1 MGASRKEESHVSSSP
16 PPPPSSLSPSTSG
29 ILCSADSEPPASF
42 GDDVYVRAGDVVGG
56 KYVVER
62 VLGIGGMAFVVSAR
76 HVELDEVFALKF
88 LGALFLGNEP
98 VVERFL
104 REARAACRIASE
116 HVVRVFDVGT
126 HDGAPY
132 LVMERL
138 VGRDLGALAAEGTL
152 GIADVVEIV
161 MQTCEGLAA
170 AHAVGVVHRDVKPE
184 NLFVVDQ
191 AGVPLV
197 KILDFGISKHS
208 FGRQPGAPRLTGEA
222 SLGTPSFMAPEQIRD
237 AASVDARSDIWALGV
252 VLYELV
258 TGTEAFLGGNV
269 SEVCA
274 AVLEQEPRP
283 VHEVA
288 PLVADELVEVIARCL
303 RKDPSERYANVAE
316 LASALAPFAPG
327 RAVLAV
333 ERSSCRLGVTVPP
346 RVTGSTALERGGR
359 ASARHPAEARPSPTG
374 VGHTRT
380 RLRLAIVVA
389 ATTMVGLAAAAV
401 GLVAR
406 SSWSANGTTPNVLG
420 AADPGAVPAGLRAS
434 AVADASDAVVVFGVR
449 AKRAP
454 EPLVAAAPA
463 TAPSTSAR
471 KGQASR
477 PASSVAPETVARPSP
492 SAAEAVSAPPA
503 PPSAA
508 PRIELGY

>member
-1 MGASRKEESHVSSSP
+1 MSASRREESHVSSSP
-16 PPPPSSLSPSTSG
+16 PSPPSSLSPSTSG
-29 ILCSADSEPPASF
+29 ILRLADSEPPASF
-42 GDDVYVRAGDVVGG
+42 GDEVYVRPGTVVGG
-56 KYVVER
+56 KYLVER
-62 VLGIGGMAFVVSAR
+62 VLGMGGMAFVVSAR

-88 LGALFLGNEP
+88 LGAHFLGNEA

-126 HDGAPY
+126 HEGAPY

-138 VGRDLGALAAEGTL
+138 VGRDLGALAATGSL
-152 GIADVVEIV
+152 GISEVVEVV
-161 MQTCEGLAA
+161 MQACEGLAA

-222 SLGTPSFMAPEQIRD
+222 ALGTPSFMAPEQIRA

-283 VHEVA
+283 IHEVA
-288 PLVADELVEVIARCL
+288 PFVPDELVEVITRCL
-303 RKDPSERYANVAE
+303 RKDPAERYANVAE
-316 LASALAPFAPG
+316 LANALAPFAPG
-327 RAVLAV
+327 RAALAV

-346 RVTGSTALERGGR
+346 RTTGASSVAEAIPSPSGGR
-359 ASARHPAEARPSPTG
+359 QVRA
-374 VGHTRT
+374 
-380 RLRLAIVVA
+380 RLRVMFVLA
-389 ATTMVGLAAAAV
+389 ATTMMGVAALAVGLAA
-401 GLVAR
+401 R
-406 SSWSANGTTPNVLG
+406 SSPSANGAIPS
-420 AADPGAVPAGLRAS
+420 APGALEPGDTSATLRAS
-434 AVADASDAVVVFGVR
+434 AGADASDAVMVFGVR
-449 AKRAP
+449 GKRAP
-454 EPLVAAAPA
+454 EPLVAAATAAPPA
-463 TAPSTSAR
+463 SGR
-471 KGQASR
+471 KGQAPR
-477 PASSVAPETVARPSP
+477 APTVP
-492 SAAEAVSAPPA
+492 SAAAARPAASVAEVASTPPPP